1 MISSKEKSEEMN
13 ADKLILEKIFSK
25 SHIHTIYILF
35 VNLCKE
41 NDYKLTRSVLFD
53 LFRQLSQITN
63 IKYDEEKID
72 LLHLQIDIDKD
83 GIINFDDFLLFIS
96 SLMKLTYN
104 ELYYKKGINL
114 LSSLSI
120 TSDRQLFI
128 DIISNLFSNI
138 LNYIGDNTNSG
149 NINNNNLNPFTYYDL
164 SLKFLPFYKFYCG
177 YKNGINMSNYYN
189 SQKKFNEF
197 NEMIINFTN
206 VNFITELQNL
216 LNSQSTNEYYKGLSL
231 FKKSIKPLNFI
242 NNELLIVFYNKNI
255 FIFLSVILKANLL
268 NKILMIFD
276 IINNKNNVQNNVI
289 SPDVIYTFLV
299 IIRRILNIY
308 VMLNETF
315 CYCGGGDKKFLYH
328 FIKDQQQNFNE
339 LSIFI
344 NNKILNPLSNN
355 YNYFY
360 NIFDLKNKKSNS
372 IEIKVKYIMY
382 QLILLTSKIKYEYY
396 LYFINCTNYFE
407 WLINDIKGNINIKNT
422 DTNFVDYIT
431 IENVVYNCINIID
444 ITLRYENN
452 ILNDN
457 EYNNKALFIRNIYLK
472 ILYMINSIQ
481 DIIFSNQKNNL
492 SFLDSKNN
500 NNIKINDNIALK
512 SKFLCLLGLLNSIEI
527 EPNNMNSGII
537 EEFDNRKF
545 ILQIYNEDFKLKNK
559 ELTLPF
565 CFYLKSLIINN
576 KKILSIISELEI
588 VNNLYNYYSENIS
601 ATYCTFS
608 SFFDFCELIL
618 NYTDSKILINNSNI
632 INELIIIMTKMMRDN
647 SNNKLIEDFE
657 VKNRIIDLLSRIT
670 NLNDVCINEK
680 IINMQSI
687 FEIIISYMN
696 DNFYYIEEINYL
708 NKKGIVFNIL
718 LLENGLK
725 IINNILYTNSNS
737 YQKIMENF
745 TLPNLE
751 NLTNIFDKI
760 SLLWEI
766 DDKINIDLSEE
777 IIKNKYVFDKYK
789 EIPNKNILIQILSI
803 FDNLISLK
811 EKIII
816 SNIKVNYEEVFNYIN
831 DIDINMRLKLRD
843 LKITSDG
850 MQNLPILTLYTQT
863 EEEFEEKRNSI
874 FTAEIEGITFYNVL
888 NAIKEGYQSDL
899 ELFYI
904 INKDNN
910 NITRSIKTEKD
921 FEDFINELLKIYE
934 KQPIKDNHIEANLKV
949 KLKQKKPKVKRNCI
963 NCQKEIEVELDIDEK
978 KLEEMNDLSNIENIN
993 NFNKL
998 INESNQLCKDCEKFI
1013 LEEAKN
1019 KINIENSLNNLS
1031 RINMSGLNNISGNN
1045 TYQNIL
1051 AKNSLQNDII
1061 NGNNSILSNSLF
1073 NRTNNTV
1080 IGLNNNPNNISNLNN
1095 INNGNTILGLNTT
1108 NISSINPTTPRR
1120 DNTMFA
1126 NNLLNSTNI
1135 NNTFSSNLTNYKVLR
1150 TNYYQ

>member
-25 SHIHTIYILF
+25 SYIHTIYILF

-63 IKYDEEKID
+63 IKYEEEKID

-83 GIINFDDFLLFIS
+83 GIINFDDFLLFIT

-104 ELYYKKGINL
+104 ELYYKRGINL

-120 TSDRQLFI
+120 TLDRQLFI

-138 LNYIGDNTNSG
+138 LNYIGDNSSNA
-149 NINNNNLNPFTYYDL
+149 NNNNNLNPFTYYDL

-177 YKNGINMSNYYN
+177 YKNDINISNYYN

-197 NEMIINFTN
+197 NEMIVNFTN
-206 VNFITELQNL
+206 VNYITELQNL

-231 FKKSIKPLNFI
+231 FKKSIKPLNYI

-276 IINNKNNVQNNVI
+276 IMNNKNNVQNNVI
-289 SPDVIYTFLV
+289 SPDVIYTLLV
-299 IIRRILNIY
+299 IIRRILNLY

-315 CYCGGGDKKFLYH
+315 SYCGEGDKKFLYH
-328 FIKDQQQNFNE
+328 FIKDQHQNFNE
-339 LSIFI
+339 LSIFV

-360 NIFDLKNKKSNS
+360 NIFDLKNKKSNTN
-372 IEIKVKYIMY
+372 EIKVKYIMY
-382 QLILLTSKIKYEYY
+382 QLILLTSKIKYEYF

-422 DTNFVDYIT
+422 DINFVDYIT

-444 ITLRYENN
+444 ITLRYEKN

-457 EYNNKALFIRNIYLK
+457 ENNNKALFIRNIYLK

-481 DIIFSNQKNNL
+481 DIIFSNHKNNL
-492 SFLDSKNN
+492 SFLDSKNI
-500 NNIKINDNIALK
+500 NIKINDNIALK

-527 EPNNMNSGII
+527 EPNNINNGIV

-601 ATYCTFS
+601 TTYCTFS

-632 INELIIIMTKMMRDN
+632 INELIIILTKIMRDN
-647 SNNKLIEDFE
+647 SNNKLIDDIE
-657 VKNRIIDLLSRIT
+657 VKNRIIDLLSKIT

-680 IINMQSI
+680 IINISSI
-687 FEIIISYMN
+687 IETIISYMN
-696 DNFYYIEEINYL
+696 DNFYYIEVINYL

-725 IINNILYTNSNS
+725 ILNNILYTNSNS

-745 TLPNLE
+745 TLKNLE
-751 NLTNIFDKI
+751 ILTNIFDKL

-766 DDKINIDLSEE
+766 DDKNNINISEE
-777 IIKNKYVFDKYK
+777 ILKNKYVFDKYK
-789 EIPNKNILIQILSI
+789 EIPNKNLLIQILSI
-803 FDNLISLK
+803 FDNLINLK
-811 EKIII
+811 EKFII
-816 SNIKVNYEEVFNYIN
+816 SKIKVKYDEVFNYIN

-850 MQNLPILTLYTQT
+850 MQNLPILILYTQT
-863 EEEFEEKRNSI
+863 EEELEEERSSI
-874 FTAEIEGITFYNVL
+874 FTVEIEGITFYNVL
-888 NAIKEGYQSDL
+888 NTIKGGYQSDL

-910 NITRSIKTEKD
+910 NITRALKTEKD
-921 FEDFINELLKIYE
+921 FEDFINELLEIYDN
-934 KQPIKDNHIEANLKV
+934 QPNKDNRIEANLKV

-978 KLEEMNDLSNIENIN
+978 TLEEMNDLSNIENIN

-998 INESNQLCKDCEKFI
+998 INESNQLCKECEKFI

-1051 AKNSLQNDII
+1051 AKNSLNNDII
-1061 NGNNSILSNSLF
+1061 NGNNSILSTSLF
-1073 NRTNNTV
+1073 NRANNTV
-1080 IGLNNNPNNISNLNN
+1080 IGLSNNANN
-1095 INNGNTILGLNTT
+1095 INNRNTILGFNAT

-1126 NNLLNSTNI
+1126 NNLLNTSNI

>member
-1 MISSKEKSEEMN
+1 
-13 ADKLILEKIFSK
+13 
-25 SHIHTIYILF
+25 
-35 VNLCKE
+35 
-41 NDYKLTRSVLFD
+41 
-53 LFRQLSQITN
+53 
-63 IKYDEEKID
+63 
-72 LLHLQIDIDKD
+72 
-83 GIINFDDFLLFIS
+83 
-96 SLMKLTYN
+96 
-104 ELYYKKGINL
+104 
-114 LSSLSI
+114 
-120 TSDRQLFI
+120 
-128 DIISNLFSNI
+128 
-138 LNYIGDNTNSG
+138 
-149 NINNNNLNPFTYYDL
+149 
-164 SLKFLPFYKFYCG
+164 
-177 YKNGINMSNYYN
+177 
-189 SQKKFNEF
+189 
-197 NEMIINFTN
+197 
-206 VNFITELQNL
+206 
-216 LNSQSTNEYYKGLSL
+216 
-231 FKKSIKPLNFI
+231 
-242 NNELLIVFYNKNI
+242 
-255 FIFLSVILKANLL
+255 
-268 NKILMIFD
+268 
-276 IINNKNNVQNNVI
+276 
-289 SPDVIYTFLV
+289 
-299 IIRRILNIY
+299 
-308 VMLNETF
+308 
-315 CYCGGGDKKFLYH
+315 
-328 FIKDQQQNFNE
+328 
-339 LSIFI
+339 
-344 NNKILNPLSNN
+344 
-355 YNYFY
+355 
-360 NIFDLKNKKSNS
+360 
-372 IEIKVKYIMY
+372 
-382 QLILLTSKIKYEYY
+382 
-396 LYFINCTNYFE
+396 
-407 WLINDIKGNINIKNT
+407 
-422 DTNFVDYIT
+422 
-431 IENVVYNCINIID
+431 
-444 ITLRYENN
+444 
-452 ILNDN
+452 
-457 EYNNKALFIRNIYLK
+457 
-472 ILYMINSIQ
+472 
-481 DIIFSNQKNNL
+481 
-492 SFLDSKNN
+492 
-500 NNIKINDNIALK
+500 
-512 SKFLCLLGLLNSIEI
+512 
-527 EPNNMNSGII
+527 
-537 EEFDNRKF
+537 
-545 ILQIYNEDFKLKNK
+545 
-559 ELTLPF
+559 
-565 CFYLKSLIINN
+565 
-576 KKILSIISELEI
+576 
-588 VNNLYNYYSENIS
+588 
-601 ATYCTFS
+601 
-608 SFFDFCELIL
+608 
-618 NYTDSKILINNSNI
+618 
-632 INELIIIMTKMMRDN
+632 
-647 SNNKLIEDFE
+647 
-657 VKNRIIDLLSRIT
+657 
-670 NLNDVCINEK
+670 
-680 IINMQSI
+680 
-687 FEIIISYMN
+687 
-696 DNFYYIEEINYL
+696 
-708 NKKGIVFNIL
+708 
-718 LLENGLK
+718 
-725 IINNILYTNSNS
+725 
-737 YQKIMENF
+737 MENF

-910 NITRSIKTEKD
+910 NITRAIKTEKD

>member
-1 MISSKEKSEEMN
+1 M
-13 ADKLILEKIFSK
+13 
-25 SHIHTIYILF
+25 
-35 VNLCKE
+35 
-41 NDYKLTRSVLFD
+41 
-53 LFRQLSQITN
+53 
-63 IKYDEEKID
+63 
-72 LLHLQIDIDKD
+72 
-83 GIINFDDFLLFIS
+83 
-96 SLMKLTYN
+96 
-104 ELYYKKGINL
+104 
-114 LSSLSI
+114 
-120 TSDRQLFI
+120 
-128 DIISNLFSNI
+128 
-138 LNYIGDNTNSG
+138 
-149 NINNNNLNPFTYYDL
+149 
-164 SLKFLPFYKFYCG
+164 
-177 YKNGINMSNYYN
+177 
-189 SQKKFNEF
+189 
-197 NEMIINFTN
+197 
-206 VNFITELQNL
+206 
-216 LNSQSTNEYYKGLSL
+216 
-231 FKKSIKPLNFI
+231 
-242 NNELLIVFYNKNI
+242 
-255 FIFLSVILKANLL
+255 
-268 NKILMIFD
+268 
-276 IINNKNNVQNNVI
+276 
-289 SPDVIYTFLV
+289 
-299 IIRRILNIY
+299 
-308 VMLNETF
+308 
-315 CYCGGGDKKFLYH
+315 
-328 FIKDQQQNFNE
+328 
-339 LSIFI
+339 
-344 NNKILNPLSNN
+344 
-355 YNYFY
+355 
-360 NIFDLKNKKSNS
+360 
-372 IEIKVKYIMY
+372 
-382 QLILLTSKIKYEYY
+382 
-396 LYFINCTNYFE
+396 
-407 WLINDIKGNINIKNT
+407 
-422 DTNFVDYIT
+422 
-431 IENVVYNCINIID
+431 
-444 ITLRYENN
+444 
-452 ILNDN
+452 
-457 EYNNKALFIRNIYLK
+457 
-472 ILYMINSIQ
+472 
-481 DIIFSNQKNNL
+481 
-492 SFLDSKNN
+492 
-500 NNIKINDNIALK
+500 
-512 SKFLCLLGLLNSIEI
+512 
-527 EPNNMNSGII
+527 
-537 EEFDNRKF
+537 
-545 ILQIYNEDFKLKNK
+545 QIYNEDFKLKNK

-910 NITRSIKTEKD
+910 NITRAIKTEKD

>member
-35 VNLCKE
+35 VNLCKQ
-41 NDYKLTRSVLFD
+41 NDYKLTRAVLFD

-63 IKYDEEKID
+63 IKYEEEKID

-83 GIINFDDFLLFIS
+83 GIINFDDFLLFIT

-120 TSDRQLFI
+120 SSDRKLFI

-138 LNYIGDNTNSG
+138 LNYIGDNSSNG

-177 YKNGINMSNYYN
+177 YKNDINMNNYYN

-197 NEMIINFTN
+197 NEMIINYTN
-206 VNFITELQNL
+206 VNYITELQNL
-216 LNSQSTNEYYKGLSL
+216 LNSQNTNEYYKGLSL
-231 FKKSIKPLNFI
+231 FKKSIKPLNYI
-242 NNELLIVFYNKNI
+242 NNELLIIFYNKNI

-276 IINNKNNVQNNVI
+276 IVNSKNNIQNNVI
-289 SPDVIYTFLV
+289 SPEVIYTFLV
-299 IIRRILNIY
+299 IIRRILNLY

-315 CYCGGGDKKFLYH
+315 CYCGDGDKKFLYH
-328 FIKDQQQNFNE
+328 FIKDQNQNFNE

-360 NIFDLKNKKSNS
+360 NIFDLKNKKSNTK
-372 IEIKVKYIMY
+372 EIKIKYILY

-396 LYFINCTNYFE
+396 AYFINCTNYFE
-407 WLINDIKGNINIKNT
+407 WLINDIKENINIKNN
-422 DTNFVDYIT
+422 DTNYIDYIT

-444 ITLRYENN
+444 ITLRYENY
-452 ILNDN
+452 ILN
-457 EYNNKALFIRNIYLK
+457 NNKNNDKGIFIRNIYLK

-481 DIIFSNQKNNL
+481 DTIFNNHKNNF
-492 SFLDSKNN
+492 SFLDSK

-512 SKFLCLLGLLNSIEI
+512 SKFLCLLGLLNSIDI
-527 EPNNMNSGII
+527 ELNNMNNGIA

-545 ILQIYNEDFKLKNK
+545 ILQIYNEDFILKNK

-601 ATYCTFS
+601 TTYCTFS

-632 INELIIIMTKMMRDN
+632 INELIIIMIKIMRDN
-647 SNNKLIEDFE
+647 SDNKLINDIE

-680 IINMQSI
+680 IINISSI
-687 FEIIISYMN
+687 FETIIAYMN

-708 NKKGIVFNIL
+708 NQKGIVFNIL
-718 LLENGLK
+718 LLDNGLN

-737 YQKIMENF
+737 YQKIIEHF
-745 TLPNLE
+745 TLE
-751 NLTNIFDKI
+751 NIEMLINIFDKI
-760 SLLWEI
+760 SLLWEV
-766 DDKINIDLSEE
+766 DDKINNNITEE
-777 IIKNKYVFDKYK
+777 ILKNKYVFDKYK
-789 EIPNKNILIQILSI
+789 EIPNKNLLIQILSI
-803 FDNLISLK
+803 FDNLIELK
-811 EKIII
+811 EKFNI
-816 SNIKVNYEEVFNYIN
+816 SDSNFNYKEIFNYIN
-831 DIDINMRLKLRD
+831 NIDINMRLKLED
-843 LKITSDG
+843 LKIMSDEIE
-850 MQNLPILTLYTQT
+850 NFPTLIVYTQSD
-863 EEEFEEKRNSI
+863 EESKIKERSELKMKI
-874 FTAEIEGITFYNVL
+874 YGLTFYNFL
-888 NAIKEGYQSDL
+888 NSIKEMYQSDL
-899 ELFYI
+899 EIFYI
-904 INKDNN
+904 IDNDNN
-910 NITRSIKTEKD
+910 TITKSLKTEKN
-921 FEDFINELLKIYE
+921 FEDFIEELLEIY
-934 KQPIKDNHIEANLKV
+934 KNKPNKDNIIEANLKV
-949 KLKQKKPKVKRNCI
+949 KIKQKKPKVIRNCI
-963 NCQKEIEVELDIDEK
+963 NCQKEFEVELDIDEK
-978 KLEEMNDLSNIENIN
+978 KLEEINNLSNIENIN

-998 INESNQLCKDCEKFI
+998 INESNQLCKECEKLI
-1013 LEEAKN
+1013 LEHAKN
-1019 KINIENSLNNLS
+1019 QINIENSKNIINNLS
-1031 RINMSGLNNISGNN
+1031 RFNMSGLDISNISGNN
-1045 TYQNIL
+1045 TYQNIM
-1051 AKNSLQNDII
+1051 ANNSLQNKII
-1061 NGNNSILSNSLF
+1061 NSNNNILSNSLF

-1080 IGLNNNPNNISNLNN
+1080 IGLNNNN
-1095 INNGNTILGLNTT
+1095 INNGNNILGLNTN
-1108 NISSINPTTPRR
+1108 NISNINPTTPRR
-1120 DNTMFA
+1120 ENTIFA
-1126 NNLLNSTNI
+1126 NSLLNTNNI

>member
-1 MISSKEKSEEMN
+1 
-13 ADKLILEKIFSK
+13 
-25 SHIHTIYILF
+25 
-35 VNLCKE
+35 
-41 NDYKLTRSVLFD
+41 
-53 LFRQLSQITN
+53 
-63 IKYDEEKID
+63 
-72 LLHLQIDIDKD
+72 
-83 GIINFDDFLLFIS
+83 
-96 SLMKLTYN
+96 
-104 ELYYKKGINL
+104 
-114 LSSLSI
+114 
-120 TSDRQLFI
+120 
-128 DIISNLFSNI
+128 
-138 LNYIGDNTNSG
+138 
-149 NINNNNLNPFTYYDL
+149 
-164 SLKFLPFYKFYCG
+164 
-177 YKNGINMSNYYN
+177 
-189 SQKKFNEF
+189 
-197 NEMIINFTN
+197 
-206 VNFITELQNL
+206 
-216 LNSQSTNEYYKGLSL
+216 
-231 FKKSIKPLNFI
+231 
-242 NNELLIVFYNKNI
+242 
-255 FIFLSVILKANLL
+255 
-268 NKILMIFD
+268 
-276 IINNKNNVQNNVI
+276 
-289 SPDVIYTFLV
+289 
-299 IIRRILNIY
+299 
-308 VMLNETF
+308 
-315 CYCGGGDKKFLYH
+315 
-328 FIKDQQQNFNE
+328 
-339 LSIFI
+339 
-344 NNKILNPLSNN
+344 
-355 YNYFY
+355 
-360 NIFDLKNKKSNS
+360 
-372 IEIKVKYIMY
+372 
-382 QLILLTSKIKYEYY
+382 
-396 LYFINCTNYFE
+396 
-407 WLINDIKGNINIKNT
+407 
-422 DTNFVDYIT
+422 
-431 IENVVYNCINIID
+431 
-444 ITLRYENN
+444 
-452 ILNDN
+452 
-457 EYNNKALFIRNIYLK
+457 
-472 ILYMINSIQ
+472 
-481 DIIFSNQKNNL
+481 
-492 SFLDSKNN
+492 
-500 NNIKINDNIALK
+500 
-512 SKFLCLLGLLNSIEI
+512 
-527 EPNNMNSGII
+527 MNSGII

-910 NITRSIKTEKD
+910 NITRAIKTEKD